1 MWTGVD
7 KGEGKSKITENMR
20 TYFMDGLATFHFLSI

>member
-7 KGEGKSKITENMR
+7 RGEGGSKITENMR
-20 TYFMDGLATFHFLSI
+20 TSFMDDPLAEV